1 MCHIALQLA
10 SCLSLNT
17 VWRGGQGTQIQKSG
31 EKCQTYPKQI
41 ISVHVVA
48 LANFLVVGGGLLVAL
63 DLPDE
68 EPHDLVGLVGEGVQQ
83 QRLEQRLRDR
93 HFRQHRGRRDN

>member
-10 SCLSLNT
+10 NCLSLNT
-17 VWRGGQGTQIQKSG
+17 VRWTDECRYRNRMKKSL
-31 EKCQTYPKQI
+31 TIPKHI
-41 ISVHVVA
+41 IFVHVVA

-68 EPHDLVGLVGEGVQQ
+68 ESHDLVGLVGEGVQQ
-83 QRLEQRLRDR
+83 QRLEKRLGDR
-93 HFRQHRGRRDN
+93 HLRQHRLCRR